1 MINLE
6 KIMDKDLDDFNEY
19 LEANKNRA
27 RNAMKTAEVFYY
39 LVG

>member
-27 RNAMKTAEVFYY
+27 RNAMKTAEVF
-39 LVG
+39 